1 MTKEFKRTFFSSSI
15 AVLLILTNLIG
26 LKYTSF
32 ANFVLPVSFITYP
45 LIALSV
51 IMLVDL
57 YGRNTAKQAV
67 YTAFV
72 LQLFMLLIY
81 LLTTN
86 LANQTTISDM
96 AYEINRVFRI
106 DIVSIIT
113 SLIVYLAL
121 CYVTINL
128 FDNFKLKNQKSIGS
142 VICLF
147 LFTVL
152 YGSIYILVT
161 NYGEGYQILL
171 KLLYTHLVSA
181 FFMTMICYGLYYV
194 LRENFDYSE
203 PEMVSTKDK
212 SLKTLLEEEKI
223 VVTEEKK
230 ETKDYKK
237 KKKNKSNKKDTKV
250 KSNQKKDKK

>member
-1 MTKEFKRTFFSSSI
+1 MSKEFKRTFFSSSI

-26 LKYTSF
+26 LKYTNF

-67 YTAFV
+67 YTAFL
-72 LQLFMLLIY
+72 LQLVMLLVY

-121 CYVTINL
+121 CYVTINM

-142 VICLF
+142 VLCLF
-147 LFTVL
+147 LFTLL
-152 YGSIYILVT
+152 YGSICILVT
-161 NYGEGYQILL
+161 NYQEGY
-171 KLLYTHLVSA
+171 
-181 FFMTMICYGLYYV
+181 
-194 LRENFDYSE
+194 
-203 PEMVSTKDK
+203 
-212 SLKTLLEEEKI
+212 
-223 VVTEEKK
+223 
-230 ETKDYKK
+230 
-237 KKKNKSNKKDTKV
+237 
-250 KSNQKKDKK
+250 